1 MSLNPTLAIILL
13 SIISLYGLGFNIL
26 KEDFSVLKNKKKSL
40 FFAVSFNFFLLPLL
54 CILFQKIFVSDLDS
68 RDGIFLCSLSSGG
81 ASGALFI
88 LRSRGNAVFGASLMG
103 ILNFLN
109 SLIAPVLYG
118 LYKGESGIDLLL
130 MKKIFMSGFL
140 FQILPLLIGFIQ
152 RNYFPFKVPYTIILV
167 RKLGGLILLITIF
180 ILIIGNYQKF
190 QIIPYSVF
198 LISGILNFI
207 AAVSGLVLVS
217 EELEFQSAISSV
229 TIVRSLSLALLLSD
243 LSSGSEMSKLSILI
257 YGIFMY
263 ATGFLFSY
271 LIKKEA

>member
-1 MSLNPTLAIILL
+1 MSLNSTLAIILL

-26 KEDFSVLKNKKKSL
+26 KEDFSVLRNKKRSL
-40 FFAVSFNFFLLPLL
+40 FYAVSFNFFLLPLL
-54 CILFQKIFVSDLDS
+54 CLLFQNLFTSNLDS

-109 SLIAPVLYG
+109 SLIAPILYG
-118 LYKGESGIDLLL
+118 LYKGETGIDLVL

-140 FQILPLLIGFIQ
+140 FQILPLTIGFIQ
-152 RNYFPFKVPYTIILV
+152 RNYFPFKVPYIMIIV
-167 RKLGGLILLITIF
+167 RKLGGLILLITIG
-180 ILIIGNYQKF
+180 ILLIGNYEKF
-190 QIIPYSVF
+190 RIIPYSVF
-198 LISGILNFI
+198 LISAILNFI
-207 AAVSGLVLVS
+207 ASVSGLLLVS

-243 LSSGSEMSKLSILI
+243 LYSGSEISKLSILI